1 MYKIGV
7 VQSESVSYPVLG
19 QGQRLYSGLIRN
31 STVVGFMLV
40 VAKRDKSQTDYDFH
54 NQCQPKID
62 PKPDAVFFAFLFRL
76 AGHFIEC
83 ICC

>member
-40 VAKRDKSQTDYDFH
+40 VVAKRDKSQTDYDFH
-54 NQCQPKID
+54 NQCQPTNR
-62 PKPDAVFFAFLFRL
+62 PKTGCVFLR
-76 AGHFIEC
+76 IP
-83 ICC
+83 I